1 MKDLFDV
8 TVKNLKSEMNHISEQ
23 TDINFDV
30 IDARFRELQKSTKKD
45 KEHIIFQKIDSIEK
59 VIENL
64 VLEQGQ
70 LNSMVGSQFH

>member
-30 IDARFRELQKSTKKD
+30 IDARFREL
-45 KEHIIFQKIDSIEK
+45 
-59 VIENL
+59 
-64 VLEQGQ
+64 
-70 LNSMVGSQFH
+70 